1 MSRLLIIDGHAYA
14 YRAFYAIRD
23 LRNPQGQ
30 PTNAI
35 YGFLKML
42 EIMRLAIKPTHLV
55 AVWDGGLSS
64 ERMAALPEYKANRPE
79 MPDDLRP
86 QLDQIAECL
95 DALGVSRFCA
105 AGVEAD
111 DYIGCLARQAAAV
124 GWNVVVASAD
134 KDFMQLVSDR
144 VGLLNPND
152 KTGIVWGREQVYAK
166 AGVAPEQIADWL
178 ALMGDS
184 VDNIDGVPGVG
195 AKTAAALLQQ
205 FGSIEVMFARL
216 TEVKSEKLRVVLKA
230 SEATVRRNQRL
241 VELSSVACDF
251 MPDQLLTRRVDVVKL
266 SGLYESFGFNGLLA
280 TLKSQSPQQAELI

>member
-42 EIMRLAIKPTHLV
+42 EKMRLAIKPTHLV

-79 MPDDLRP
+79 MPEDLRP

-95 DALGVSRFCA
+95 DALGVSRFSA

-134 KDFMQLVSDR
+134 KDFMQLVSDG

-152 KTGIVWGREQVYAK
+152 KKGIVWGRDQVYAK

-184 VDNIDGVPGVG
+184 VDNIAGVPGVG

-216 TEVKSEKLRVVLKA
+216 TEVKSEKMRAVLKA
-230 SEATVRRNQRL
+230 SEAIVRRNQRL

-251 MPDQLLTRRVDVVKL
+251 VPDQLLTRPVDVVKL
-266 SGLYESFGFNGLLA
+266 SGLYENFGFNGLLA